1 MPIKKCKKCEND
13 RYANTSWCITHFKEH
28 EKEKAI
34 KKKEKPVKVKTKSS
48 SYYRKLAD
56 RLFQDWFTKENPKCE
71 MCEKSSVCGH
81 HFHTKGNSSRL
92 RYEPDNMIPVC
103 SGCHLSFHSKR
114 SAEITSRLIAKRGIE
129 WSNNLLVMK
138 QDLSLRTGTSS
149 YYKMIIE
156 KYK

>member
-1 MPIKKCKKCEND
+1 MKKTKAGGVVAKHE
-13 RYANTSWCITHFKEH
+13 TFFKE
-28 EKEKAI
+28 
-34 KKKEKPVKVKTKSS
+34 KKKKSKSS
-48 SYYRKLAD
+48 SYYRNLAD

-71 MCEKSSVCGH
+71 MCGNPSVCGH

-114 SAEITSRLIAKRGIE
+114 SAEITSRLIAQRGID
-129 WSNNLLVMK
+129 WSNNLLEMK
-138 QDLSLRTGTSS
+138 RDLSLRTGTVA